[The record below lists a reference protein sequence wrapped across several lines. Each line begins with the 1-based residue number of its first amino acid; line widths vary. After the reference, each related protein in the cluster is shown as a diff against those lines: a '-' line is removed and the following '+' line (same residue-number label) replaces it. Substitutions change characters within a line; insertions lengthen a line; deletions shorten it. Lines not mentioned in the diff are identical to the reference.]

1 MSQEDCSSAE
11 YRVLGSKNEGTET
24 SQEVFEI
31 GDDGS
36 LVK

>member
-11 YRVLGSKNEGTET
+11 YRVLGSKNESTET
-24 SQEVFEI
+24 SQEVSEI
-31 GDDGS
+31 SGDGS